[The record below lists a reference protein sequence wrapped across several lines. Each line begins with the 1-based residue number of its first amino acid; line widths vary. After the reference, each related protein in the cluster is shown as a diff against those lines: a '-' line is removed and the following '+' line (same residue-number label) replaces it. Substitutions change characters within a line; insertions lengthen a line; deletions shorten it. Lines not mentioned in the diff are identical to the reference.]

1 MVLGTTKTF
10 YIFLFFTYGNVEFFT
25 VHICDG
31 VTLTNSASEV
41 RQLKAKEAPNSDLPC
56 AVGEVARQTRL
67 SHHIGPKHCTGMEN
81 PSEMS
86 LDKRAVEPSHNVC
99 LFSLPRQQGRDSLL
113 LQAGSTEQPQNVSKS
128 IHYTETLVEGG
139 EEETVSTRLLP
150 SSLRQIEPKE
160 KNIKCDFCSYA
171 THRKSHLNEHYRNIH
186 LKVKVICD
194 LCGKEF
200 SSKLYIMKS

>member
-1 MVLGTTKTF
+1 MRGRPAF
-10 YIFLFFTYGNVEFFT
+10 PI
-25 VHICDG
+25 
-31 VTLTNSASEV
+31 TLV
-41 RQLKAKEAPNSDLPC
+41 PN
-56 AVGEVARQTRL
+56 
-67 SHHIGPKHCTGMEN
+67 TGMEN

-86 LDKRAVEPSHNVC
+86 LDKRVVESNHNVC

-160 KNIKCDFCSYA
+160 KNIKCDLCTFRCA
-171 THRKSHLNEHYRNIH
+171 FKKSLEEHMR
-186 LKVKVICD
+186 
-194 LCGKEF
+194 
-200 SSKLYIMKS
+200 

>member
-1 MVLGTTKTF
+1 M
-10 YIFLFFTYGNVEFFT
+10 
-25 VHICDG
+25 
-31 VTLTNSASEV
+31 
-41 RQLKAKEAPNSDLPC
+41 APNSSAMAMWNFLRC
-56 AVGEVARQTRL
+56 IFVMVLHWQILRL
-67 SHHIGPKHCTGMEN
+67 KYDSLKPRKRLTLIFHVRWVRLRDRPAFPITLVPNTGMEN

>member
-1 MVLGTTKTF
+1 MAMWNL
-10 YIFLFFTYGNVEFFT
+10 FT

-31 VTLTNSASEV
+31 VTLTNSASQI
-41 RQLKAKEAPNSDLPC
+41 RQHKAKEAPNSDLWC
-56 AVGEVARQTRL
+56 AVSEVARQTCL
-67 SHHIGPKHCTGMEN
+67 SITLVPNTGMEN
-81 PSEMS
+81 QSEMS
-86 LDKRAVEPSHNVC
+86 VDKRAVEPNHNVC
-99 LFSLPRQQGRDSLL
+99 LFSLPRQQGGDSLL